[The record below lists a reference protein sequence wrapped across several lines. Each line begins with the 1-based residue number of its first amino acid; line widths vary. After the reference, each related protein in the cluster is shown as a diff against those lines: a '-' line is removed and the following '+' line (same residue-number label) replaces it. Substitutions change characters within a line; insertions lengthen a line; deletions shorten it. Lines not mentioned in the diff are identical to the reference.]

1 MKRSFW
7 SSNPFRIALAVLIVL
22 AGAAGMIA
30 ATLQN
35 ALVIMAPSGSPSPT
49 ITLSS
54 DPNCKHMTV
63 QECEQGAAALKFG
76 KTLIGK
82 PETTALVL
90 AASKGFMV
98 RTVARDN
105 ESIAITADYVFAR
118 IDLWVKHGKVVKV
131 TTG

>member
-22 AGAAGMIA
+22 AGATGMVA

-35 ALVIMAPSGSPSPT
+35 ALVIMAPSESPSPT

-54 DPNCKHMTV
+54 DPTCKHMTV
-63 QECEQGAAALKFG
+63 QECDQMAAAMKFG

-82 PETTALVL
+82 PETTAMVL

-105 ESIAITADYVFAR
+105 ESIAITADYVLAR
-118 IDLWVKHGKVVKV
+118 IDLYVKHGKVVNV

>member
-7 SSNPFRIALAVLIVL
+7 SSNAFRIALAVLVVL
-22 AGAAGMIA
+22 AGAAAMVA

-35 ALVIMAPSGSPSPT
+35 ALVIMAPSDSPSPT
-49 ITLSS
+49 LTLST
-54 DPNCKHMTV
+54 DPNCKHLTV
-63 QECEQGAAALKFG
+63 QECNQIAAALKFG

-105 ESIAITADYVFAR
+105 EPIAVTADYAFSR
-118 IDLWVKHGKVVKV
+118 LDLYVKHGKVVKV

>member
-7 SSNPFRIALAVLIVL
+7 SSNSFRIALAVLIVL
-22 AGAAGMIA
+22 VGAAGMVA

-35 ALVIMAPSGSPSPT
+35 ALVIMAPTASSSPSFT
-49 ITLSS
+49 MSQ

-63 QECEQGAAALKFG
+63 QECDQVAAATKFG

-82 PETTALVL
+82 PETTAMVL

-105 ESIAITADYVFAR
+105 ESIAVTADYVTSR
-118 IDLWVKHGKVVKV
+118 IDLYVKHGKVVNV